1 MLGCGIVGRLVAS
14 DAICH
19 QLFIIEYILKDENKQ
34 KEAWNGPF
42 KKYDLHLFIILNGS
56 YNLNSLHNELFPV
69 IREQNKKCKHNVPA
83 HLSMCPWSSLHKEES
98 LA

>member
-56 YNLNSLHNELFPV
+56 YNLNSLHNELFSV